1 MKFFILASILIISVQ
16 SLTPC
21 SATNNTNGTNG
32 TNSTNITYF
41 CPERSTC
48 CQVNNTFGCCPGV
61 NSTCC
66 SDGSSCCPAST
77 ICDLRNRR
85 CIPKTS
91 LFLAYLEETS
101 SQAEAV
107 VLSSAQQFI
116 EGFVN
121 GTGALNSLPSY
132 QTCHPLNE
140 TLVASVQEFV
150 AALGNVTLENFEQE
164 LVNLVAIGHDILD
177 GVANN
182 YASCPQAVNET
193 LALGA
198 NLLNF
203 VSQPGYFTNVTNHFS
218 ANLFNVVSRANN
230 IQQLLNQGN
239 HYLAGVE
246 AGNTFNFIFLYYY

>member
-1 MKFFILASILIISVQ
+1 MKFFILASILILSVQ

-48 CQVNNTFGCCPGV
+48 CQVNNTYGCCPGV

-91 LFLAYLEETS
+91 LFLSYLEES
-101 SQAEAV
+101 SLQAEAV
-107 VLSSAQQFI
+107 ILSTAQQFV
-116 EGFVN
+116 EGFLS
-121 GTGALNSLPSY
+121 GTGASKALPSF

-140 TLVASVQEFV
+140 TLVNSVQQFV
-150 AALGNVTLENFEQE
+150 ASLGNLTLENFEQE
-164 LVNLVAIGHDILD
+164 LINLVAVGHDILN
-177 GVANN
+177 GVAYN
-182 YASCPQAVNET
+182 YATCPQAVNET
-193 LALGA
+193 LALGGS
-198 NLLNF
+198 LLNF
-203 VSQPGYFTNVTNHFS
+203 VSQPGYFTNVTNHFTS
-218 ANLFNVVSRANN
+218 NIFNVVSRANA
-230 IQQLLNQGN
+230 IQQLFNQGN
-239 HYLAGVE
+239 HYLAGYE
-246 AGNTFNFIFLYYY
+246 SGLTFNFVFLYYF